1 MEAQTNQ
8 TMAVYDDECS
18 LREHA
23 GTSALNETI
32 LRSETPGRAPSPTV
46 PLTPSLTT
54 CMEEMTEQVSQLT
67 LLLQAGLNGQSCG
80 IRPSGVINAPTMG
93 TANITRP
100 LGDHIS

>member
-1 MEAQTNQ
+1 MEAQTIQ

-32 LRSETPGRAPSPTV
+32 LRSETSGRAPSPTV
-46 PLTPSLTT
+46 PLTSSLTAS
-54 CMEEMTEQVSQLT
+54 MEEMSKQFLQLT

-80 IRPSGVINAPTMG
+80 IGPSGVINAPTMG

-100 LGDHIS
+100 LGDHIA